1 MKRLILFAALCCVLV
16 TSIPVSASTKIVN
29 VSSLE
34 GELTQALRNQVQGL
48 GHNDTIYI
56 NFDRVGCDTIRGTV
70 TAYCNVFM
78 SGLGRCKSTVVLD
91 NGSNQPGFV
100 AFQDDSFFVMRGTV
114 ANNISVSITDMTF
127 KLKDHT
133 GIWWQPNT
141 AKYAVKIYHANSV
154 NINNV
159 DSYLKNAVCTNFD
172 LRVCSNVTVTNC
184 NITNYNNCTAGGNLW
199 LRGEMHNINV
209 TGNKFFKYG
218 NDETVAV
225 FSRLVDA
232 NTNTQGDVTR
242 SNINIVDN
250 EFNYGYDGADKNILF
265 NDMQFSLY
273 SGDASPYS
281 CKTNGF
287 TFSNNRFSI
296 NDLTRRA
303 MYVAFNPVDTFSN
316 VHFSNN
322 TFIDNYFGSI
332 KRYYRNEIDVN
343 DLSSHLDTVFF
354 SNNIFKNDNPVVN
367 PSGDTGAAFFLVRG
381 GKICLDGNIFQNN
394 VLSDTAAFTSIGVV
408 LVWCGEEGGDVTM
421 KNNLCQNIKMLARV
435 AAGNGISKFKI
446 NADKN
451 VFQGD
456 TKIYCSAVDTLDV
469 NFKKNMFVSDNM
481 NFFLQEFASTGSV
494 VFNENMVYVKTN
506 GGQLMTHWT
515 SAPTSS
521 MHFEVLEVKKNMLR
535 GINNMNDMLSN
546 ITNVSSR
553 TVVGNIFMLN

>member
-1 MKRLILFAALCCVLV
+1 
-16 TSIPVSASTKIVN
+16 
-29 VSSLE
+29 
-34 GELTQALRNQVQGL
+34 
-48 GHNDTIYI
+48 
-56 NFDRVGCDTIRGTV
+56 
-70 TAYCNVFM
+70 
-78 SGLGRCKSTVVLD
+78 
-91 NGSNQPGFV
+91 
-100 AFQDDSFFVMRGTV
+100 
-114 ANNISVSITDMTF
+114 MTF

-133 GIWWQPNT
+133 GIWWQPST

-469 NFKKNMFVSDNM
+469 NFKKNLFVSDNM

-535 GINNMNDMLSN
+535 GIKNMNDMLSN

-553 TVVGNIFMLN
+553 TAVGNIFMLN